1 MLRHFAV
8 SLMVVVISTLIV
20 PCKAAQVL
28 SAGTDME
35 IRLSISTGSRTSH
48 VDDPIEGVVI
58 SPVFSEGKLVIPPG
72 TLISGK
78 VESVGRLGLG
88 LKRPTASMEYRFDTL
103 HWPNGETSSIHAQV
117 REIGTAKEHVSAG
130 GLIHGMY
137 PTASLSSSVAFYALP
152 ILCMDPELAA
162 PVLGVK
168 FLIARSPDPE
178 IYFPAGTEMILKL
191 TTPTYISYSGP
202 EPSRLAPLS
211 AEELN
216 NVHQILG
223 KLPQQRTNRG
233 RNHPS
238 DLVNILLLGDRDSIN
253 RAFGAAGW
261 SGAQGRSIMSIY
273 RMYHCIVQRSGYSMA
288 PMAKLTLN
296 GLKAD
301 AEYQKSLNTFSKR
314 HHLRLWQQGGGD
326 VWLSAA
332 TEDINYKFR
341 RMHLTHATDS
351 FIDNERNKVLND
363 LAFTGCV
370 DAGTMM
376 ARNLLNNVEPPE
388 RSIATDGRVAVIHL
402 NSCQNPR
409 RMPVESA
416 TSGPHARN
424 RSIQTLLALRNDIVR
439 SNPIS
444 LAYNT
449 MEQIRENQSAKVK
462 REKLLLDPSRRGR
475 QAPQRWTR
483 PSIFD

>member
-1 MLRHFAV
+1 MLRHFAA
-8 SLMVVVISTLIV
+8 SLMVVVLSTFIV

-28 SAGTDME
+28 SAGTSME
-35 IRLSISTGSRTSH
+35 VRLSVSTGSRISH
-48 VDDPIEGVVI
+48 VGDPIEGVVI

-88 LKRPTASMEYRFDTL
+88 LKRSTASMEYRFDTL
-103 HWPNGETSSIHAQV
+103 HWQNGETSSIHVQV

-130 GLIHGMY
+130 GLIDGMY

-152 ILCMDPELAA
+152 ILCMDPALAA

-178 IYFPAGTEMILKL
+178 IYFPAGTEMILKS
-191 TTPTYISYSGP
+191 TTPTDISHSGP

-216 NVHQILG
+216 NAHQVLA

-238 DLVNILLLGDRDSIN
+238 DLVNILLLGDRDSIH
-253 RAFGAAGW
+253 RAFDAAGW
-261 SGAQGRSIMSIY
+261 SGAQGRSITSIY
-273 RMYHCIVQRSGYSMA
+273 RMYHCIVQRSGYSTA

-296 GLKAD
+296 GFKAD

-314 HHLRLWQQGGGD
+314 HHLRLWQQSGGD
-326 VWLSAA
+326 IWLSAA
-332 TEDINYKFR
+332 TEDINYKFQR
-341 RMHLTHATDS
+341 THLTHATDPL
-351 FIDNERNKVLND
+351 IDNERNKVLND

-370 DAGTMM
+370 DAGAMM
-376 ARNLLNNVEPPE
+376 ARNLLDNVEPPE
-388 RSIATDGRVAVIHL
+388 RSITTDGKVAVIHL
-402 NSCQNPR
+402 NNCQNPR

-416 TSGPHARN
+416 TSGPHERN
-424 RSIQTLLALRNDIVR
+424 RSIQILLALRNDVVR

-449 MEQIRENQSAKVK
+449 MAQIRENQSAKVK
-462 REKLLLDPSRRGR
+462 RKKLLLDPNQRER